1 MVQSGNVS
9 SAIIYIYK
17 GMRVE
22 IGSPDVAVSF
32 SVVYFLLSCS
42 LSFRPS

>member
-1 MVQSGNVS
+1 MFQIGDVS
-9 SAIIYIYK
+9 SAIYIK

-22 IGSPDVAVSF
+22 IGSPDVEVSF